1 MLVAKHATEK
11 NKVRVTLS
19 NKKAQKKALC
29 IVEQT
34 SDTATIPRHNLVIS
48 LFHCLVIILQI
59 SLMSKLQ
66 YISGYSTLSHSN
78 YPDKY

>member
-11 NKVRVTLS
+11 NKVRIALS

-34 SDTATIPRHNLVIS
+34 SA
-48 LFHCLVIILQI
+48 Q
-59 SLMSKLQ
+59 
-66 YISGYSTLSHSN
+66 
-78 YPDKY
+78 